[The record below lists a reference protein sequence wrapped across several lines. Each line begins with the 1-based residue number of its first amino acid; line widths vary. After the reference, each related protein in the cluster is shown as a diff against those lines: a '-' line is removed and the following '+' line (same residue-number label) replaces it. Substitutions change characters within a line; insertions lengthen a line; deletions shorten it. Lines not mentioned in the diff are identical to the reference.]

1 MDCFR
6 SIHPNNMMMNTEP
19 RITTS
24 NEYWTKERPDR
35 MARLRGLNKI
45 YYNMNIESNSV
56 DEREVNMLASLRA
69 ERWTKRLELM
79 ADKES
84 DGDFEKDH

>member
-1 MDCFR
+1 
-6 SIHPNNMMMNTEP
+6 MMMNTEP
-19 RITTS
+19 RITS
-24 NEYWTKERPDR
+24 ANEYWTKEKPDR
-35 MARLRGLNKI
+35 MARLRGLNKV

-84 DGDFEKDH
+84 GGDFEKDQQYLVG

>member
-1 MDCFR
+1 
-6 SIHPNNMMMNTEP
+6 MNTEP

-35 MARLRGLNKI
+35 MARLRGLNKV

-84 DGDFEKDH
+84 EGDFEKDY

>member
-35 MARLRGLNKI
+35 MARLRGLNKV
-45 YYNMNIESNSV
+45 YYNMNIESN
-56 DEREVNMLASLRA
+56 
-69 ERWTKRLELM
+69 
-79 ADKES
+79 
-84 DGDFEKDH
+84 

>member
-1 MDCFR
+1 
-6 SIHPNNMMMNTEP
+6 MMMNTEP

-35 MARLRGLNKI
+35 MARLRGLNKV

-79 ADKES
+79 VDKES
-84 DGDFEKDH
+84 EGDFEKDNQNLVKKMK

>member
-1 MDCFR
+1 
-6 SIHPNNMMMNTEP
+6 
-19 RITTS
+19 
-24 NEYWTKERPDR
+24 

-84 DGDFEKDH
+84 EGDFEKDQ

>member
-1 MDCFR
+1 
-6 SIHPNNMMMNTEP
+6 
-19 RITTS
+19 
-24 NEYWTKERPDR
+24 
-35 MARLRGLNKI
+35 MARLRGLNKV

-84 DGDFEKDH
+84 SGDFDKDQANLVEKLKTMRELSKVYKTQIITK